1 MDSQPQGNLPQGDA
15 EPKKEPVVKQSAKI
29 EKEMGHLEQKL
40 SKFEEEAH
48 NQMQALEF
56 TELKHMEED
65 EAYLKDFGLS
75 TPQFMHLDK
84 LHEQA

>member
-1 MDSQPQGNLPQGDA
+1 
-15 EPKKEPVVKQSAKI
+15 
-29 EKEMGHLEQKL
+29 
-40 SKFEEEAH
+40 
-48 NQMQALEF
+48 MQALEYVQNFFYSLYLFYNYHFFTYQSFLCRF

-84 LHEQA
+84 LHEEA